1 MAESVVSFVLDHL
14 SQLVAREANLLYG
27 VEDRIQS
34 LQHELQMIND
44 LLNTSKNKK
53 GTAHTILNQIR
64 DVAHVAEDVIDTF
77 VAKVAI
83 YKRRTI
89 LGRMLLGFGQAR
101 LLRDVTEKIDK
112 IKATL
117 NEIRDNKDK
126 YDAFKETNNQS
137 AAEEEEEEKR
147 VQSLHKLR
155 KNVEEE
161 DVVGFVE
168 DSKDV
173 INRLLEGSLNRK
185 AVSIVGMG
193 GLGKTTLARK
203 VYNSSQ
209 VKQHFMCHAWV
220 YVSNECRLRE
230 LLLDL
235 LKRLMPDFEQ
245 QCRGKKKGKKNTL
258 DINSLSEEEL
268 KKHVWNCL
276 ERKRYLV
283 VVDDL
288 WKRQD
293 WEEVQDAFPDN
304 NRGSRIL
311 ITSRLKEVAC
321 MLPMMFLTIFNS
333 SMKKKVGSCFA
344 GKCLG
349 LKITL
354 LIWRLWE
361 SRWFKVVVV
370 YRSPSLS

>member
-34 LQHELQMIND
+34 LQHELQMMKE
-44 LLNTSKNKK
+44 LLSSTKSKK
-53 GTAHTILNQIR
+53 GMEHTVLNQIR
-64 DVAHVAEDVIDTF
+64 DVSHLAEDLIDTF
-77 VAKVAI
+77 VAKVSI

-89 LGRMLLGFGQAR
+89 LGRMLRGFHQAR
-101 LLRDVTEKIDK
+101 LLHDVAEKIDK

-126 YDAFKETNNQS
+126 YDAFKETNNRS

-147 VQSLHKLR
+147 AQSVQKLR
-155 KNVEEE
+155 RNVEEE
-161 DVVGFVE
+161 DVVGFVQ

-173 INRLLEGSLNRK
+173 INRLLEGGSNRK
-185 AVSIVGMG
+185 VVSIVGMG

-203 VYNSSQ
+203 VYNSTQ

-220 YVSNECRLRE
+220 YVSNECRVRE

-235 LKRLMPDFEQ
+235 LKHLMPDFEQ
-245 QCRGKKKGKKNTL
+245 QCRGNKKGKKNTL

-268 KKHVWNCL
+268 KKQVWNCL

-361 SRWFKVVVV
+361 SRWLKVVVV
-370 YRSPSLS
+370 YRSLSLS